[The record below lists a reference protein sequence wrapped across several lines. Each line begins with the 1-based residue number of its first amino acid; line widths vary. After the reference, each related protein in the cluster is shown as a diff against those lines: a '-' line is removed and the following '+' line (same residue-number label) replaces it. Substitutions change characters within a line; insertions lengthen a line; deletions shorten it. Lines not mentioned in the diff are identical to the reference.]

1 MGAGT
6 PLSTAVSRNCDCALA
21 AKTQCRTNAIVA
33 FDLFHQ
39 QRSTMQT
46 NPSSNAAAGGM
57 PRLALVA
64 TAAALA
70 AVAALTFLLIH
81 PMGGDA
87 AATSGPSVST
97 ASTSLGRILVNSG
110 GRTLYLFSK
119 DKNDKS
125 ACAGMC
131 AKFWPPLIAAGKPR
145 ASAGARASL
154 LGTTKRADGRLQVT
168 YNRHPL
174 YTFVKD
180 TKKGQTH
187 GEGLTAFG
195 GQWNAVSP
203 AGTKVVR
210 QAKAKPKPVQ
220 SGIPQNGGGDHD
232 SDNNGGPSDG
242 DGNI

>member
-1 MGAGT
+1 MRT
-6 PLSTAVSRNCDCALA
+6 NHRTAPALA
-21 AKTQCRTNAIVA
+21 TWLI
-33 FDLFHQ
+33 
-39 QRSTMQT
+39 
-46 NPSSNAAAGGM
+46 AA
-57 PRLALVA
+57 
-64 TAAALA
+64 AAALA
-70 AVAALTFLLIH
+70 ALAAAIFLLH
-81 PMGGDA
+81 PPKTEA
-87 AATSGPSVST
+87 AGTAGTVVST
-97 ASTSLGRILVNSG
+97 ASTSLGRIVVNSG
-110 GRTLYLFSK
+110 GRTLYVFSK

-154 LGTTKRADGRLQVT
+154 LGTTKRADGRMQVT

-203 AGTKVVR
+203 AGSRVER

-220 SGIPQNGGGDHD
+220 SGIPQNNGGDGD

>member
-1 MGAGT
+1 MQSNHG
-6 PLSTAVSRNCDCALA
+6 SNSVSGR
-21 AKTQCRTNAIVA
+21 
-33 FDLFHQ
+33 
-39 QRSTMQT
+39 
-46 NPSSNAAAGGM
+46 M
-57 PRLALVA
+57 PRPALVA

-70 AVAALTFLLIH
+70 AGVALTFILLH
-81 PMGGDA
+81 PMGSDA
-87 AATSGPSVST
+87 AARSGPTVST
-97 ASTSLGRILVNSG
+97 ASTSLGRIVVNSA
-110 GRTLYLFSK
+110 GRTLYMFSK

-131 AKFWPPLIAAGKPR
+131 AKFWPPLTAAGKSR
-145 ASAGARASL
+145 ASGGARASL

-203 AGTKVVR
+203 AGTKVARPV
-210 QAKAKPKPVQ
+210 KAKPKPVQ
-220 SGIPQNGGGDHD
+220 SGIPQNNGGDHD